1 MGIGRII
8 CKIRGHK
15 YSYNFGWMPTKC
27 ECKRCGM
34 KWKTIN
40 NPEYIPGKS
49 NPIEISIHMWV
60 EDKHNENG

>member
-1 MGIGRII
+1 
-8 CKIRGHK
+8 
-15 YSYNFGWMPTKC
+15 
-27 ECKRCGM
+27 M